1 MEETISLHVNL
12 SFYISNQYAPKVV
25 KRHIYAYRSFCS
37 RCVLCVWSRVQG
49 VLEGVQLALQFHFFS
64 YLWTYVKFLTE
75 HVRIRH
81 NTRWSQA
88 DLKHIERNGQ

>member
-1 MEETISLHVNL
+1 MHTALFALVAYSVRGLGSKVFWKAFSLRF
-12 SFYISNQYAPKVV
+12 SSI
-25 KRHIYAYRSFCS
+25 
-37 RCVLCVWSRVQG
+37 
-49 VLEGVQLALQFHFFS
+49 FFS
-64 YLWTYVKFLTE
+64 YLWTDVKFLIE